1 MQDISVR
8 RFRWGAVALAVS
20 LFAVGLPSA
29 AGAADEPGGAAI
41 DELVDVLH
49 EQGLIDDEQR
59 DQILMKHYNEQVKA
73 NAAPSVAQ
81 GLGEGWE
88 FFGDLRLRNEG
99 FWYSGDETGVERDN
113 RNRFRY
119 RARIGFKKKIN
130 DWVKVGMR
138 FASGSDDPRST
149 NRTIGDDEDF
159 DPDEVFIDRAWAEIK
174 LPEFSGIQT
183 KFEGGRV
190 ANPFT
195 WKRGKDFVVWDG
207 DINLEGGSLKST
219 LPLGENASLF
229 LNTGYYIDDENS
241 TSSDP
246 KVVALQFGA
255 ETKLNEEMEAGV
267 RTSGY
272 WWRSLDDDFVERAQ
286 EFGNLP
292 SAFDDGDG
300 KARIG
305 EVTAYLGYNGI
316 EDWPILV
323 YGTAI
328 RNFLADDAIIDG
340 RRIDEEDTAWGYGL
354 EVGSAKKWVKLGA
367 GYFNVEANSVISLFT
382 DSDLF
387 DGFTNRRGWVVYG
400 SRQLAKGT
408 QLNVT
413 LFNSDSIRNSGSF
426 SGCRD
431 DEAGC
436 GPFTS
441 SVEDADRTRL
451 QTDIV
456 FKF

>member
-1 MQDISVR
+1 MS
-8 RFRWGAVALAVS
+8 GALALAVG
-20 LFAVGLPSA
+20 LFAVGLSSPARA
-29 AGAADEPGGAAI
+29 AGDSGSTAI

-49 EQGLIDDEQR
+49 EQGLIDEEQR
-59 DQILMKHYNEQVKA
+59 DQILMKHYNEQLNV
-73 NAAPSVAQ
+73 NPAPSVSQ

-99 FWYSGDETGVERDN
+99 FWYDTDKTGVERDN

-138 FASGSDDPRST
+138 FASGTDDPRST
-149 NRTIGDDEDF
+149 NRTLGDDEDF
-159 DPDEVFIDRAWAEIK
+159 DPDEVFIDRAWAEIT
-174 LPEFSGIQT
+174 LPEFNGIQT
-183 KFEGGRV
+183 KFEGGKV

-195 WKRGKDFVVWDG
+195 WKRGKDFVIWDG
-207 DINLEGGSLKST
+207 DINLEGGSLKSKM
-219 LPLGENASLF
+219 PIGENASLF

-241 TSSDP
+241 TSKDP
-246 KVVALQFGA
+246 KVIAVQLGGEA
-255 ETKLNEEMEAGV
+255 ELNEEITAGV

-272 WWRSLDDDFVERAQ
+272 WWRALDDDFVERAE
-286 EFGNLP
+286 EFGNLS
-292 SAFDDGDG
+292 SAFENG

-316 EDWPILV
+316 DEWPILV

-328 RNFLADDAIIDG
+328 RNFLADDSIIDG
-340 RRIDEEDTAWGYGL
+340 RRVDEEDTAWGYGL
-354 EVGSAKKWVKLGA
+354 EVGSAKKWFKLGA
-367 GYFNVEANSVISLFT
+367 GYFNVEANSVVSLFT

-408 QLNVT
+408 QVNVT
-413 LFNSDSIRNSGSF
+413 FFNSDSIRNSGAF

-431 DEAGC
+431 DVAGC
-436 GPFTS
+436 GPFTD
-441 SVEDADRTRL
+441 SVEDADRSRL
-451 QTDIV
+451 QTDII